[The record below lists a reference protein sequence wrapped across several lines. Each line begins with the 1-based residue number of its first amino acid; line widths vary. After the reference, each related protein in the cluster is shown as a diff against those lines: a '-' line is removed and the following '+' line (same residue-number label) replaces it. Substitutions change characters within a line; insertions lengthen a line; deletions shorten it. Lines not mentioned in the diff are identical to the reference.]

1 MKRTKTRAFTLIELL
16 VVIAII
22 AILASLLLPALARAK
37 AKALRVQCSSNL
49 KQASLG
55 LRMWSNDH
63 GEKFPWR
70 VRQIEGGVQDYTTAD
85 GFSADDCFRCASNE
99 ITSPKVLA
107 CPSDAKKTKA
117 SLFLDPTA
125 GAPPVGLITFGDTN
139 LSYFIGVDADETK
152 PTKLLTGDRHI
163 SYGTSPSGGTAP
175 GSPRIGLRIAFA
187 NDNDA
192 QNATWNGN
200 LHVKAGNYA
209 LSDGSVS
216 QSTPDQLIK
225 QIKAAGSVQNGAE
238 YPVEL
243 RFPTKPAGEPN

>member
-1 MKRTKTRAFTLIELL
+1 MKRIKIRAFTLIELL

-63 GEKFPWR
+63 GEKFPWI
-70 VRQIEGGVQDYTTAD
+70 VRQIEGGVQDYPGNNTWAP
-85 GFSADDCFRCASNE
+85 DDCFRCASNE

-117 SLFLDPTA
+117 SVFIQT
-125 GAPPVGLITFGDTN
+125 GVPPPGLIAFGDTN
-139 LSYFIGVDADETK
+139 LSYFISEDADETK
-152 PTKLLTGDRHI
+152 PTKLLTGDRNI
-163 SYGTSPSGGTAP
+163 LGGTQSGGTKNTIT
-175 GSPRIGLRIAFA
+175 RTYN
-187 NDNDA
+187 NDNEA
-192 QNATWNGN
+192 NTATWDGN
-200 LHVKAGNYA
+200 LHVKAGNFA

-216 QSTPDQLIK
+216 QSTPDQLTK
-225 QIKAAGSVQNGAE
+225 QVKAAGSVQNGAE

-243 RFPTKPAGEPN
+243 RLPSKPAGEP

>member
-1 MKRTKTRAFTLIELL
+1 MKRKTTRAFTLIELL

-70 VRQIEGGVQDYTTAD
+70 VLKAEAGVSDYTTAD
-85 GFSADDCFRCASNE
+85 AYAAEDAFRCASNE

-107 CPSDAKKTKA
+107 CPSDNKKSKA
-117 SLFLDPTA
+117 SVFIDPSG
-125 GAPPVGLITFGDTN
+125 GAPPVGLIRFGDTN
-139 LSYFIGVDADETK
+139 LSYFISVDADETK
-152 PTKLLTGDRHI
+152 PTKLLCGDRNTA
-163 SYGTSPSGGTAP
+163 GGGTGGTP
-175 GSPRIGLRIAFA
+175 GSPRIGTKQTFQ
-187 NDNDA
+187 NDNEA
-192 QNATWNGN
+192 NGAN
-200 LHVKAGNYA
+200 FDNNIHVKAGNYA
-209 LSDGSVS
+209 LSDGSVAQATS
-216 QSTPDQLIK
+216 EQLAK
-225 QIKAAGSVQNGAE
+225 QVKAAGSVQNGAD

-243 RFPTKPAGEPN
+243 RKPTS